1 MSGHLESQSPPSSAT
16 QSISDKV
23 SDKDNSRTHIL
34 DNPDAEATIKRA
46 VRKMDLTIMP
56 LMTLFYLLSFLD
68 RANIG
73 IVSLQLFTSKANNH
87 PQVTQRLPALTKI
100 SASRTT
106 NILLLLQLPMCKFT
120 HLYAF
125 DPADKPDA
133 APTFSRKFLRTWFS
147 AKSAP
152 AWPCPPS

>member
-73 IVSLQLFTSKANNH
+73 IYPLQFLTSIAEFRLQVMRRSLVSTHL
-87 PQVTQRLPALTKI
+87 
-100 SASRTT
+100 SASQTT
-106 NILLLLQLPMCKFT
+106 NILLPLQLPICEFT
-120 HLYAF
+120 PLHAIGTG
-125 DPADKPDA
+125 DEPNPALIL
-133 APTFSRKFLRTWFS
+133 SRKSLQTWFS
-147 AKSAP
+147 ARLALPS
-152 AWPCPPS
+152 PCP